1 MKPAYRYVVYIGNL
15 IKKQYPRK
23 ALAAV
28 LFLSAVPLQAADVGA
43 KDVQVAARSIA
54 FLENAPKGDTPTAI
68 IFSAGNATSKTEAE
82 QIKTLLEKNS
92 KAGKATLKP
101 VLVSS
106 DALDNLA
113 NVKVAFLTSDL
124 AASGAAAFEAAAAKG
139 IPTISIGKACVDA
152 GNCVVGVIS
161 SPKVQIFVNAAAA
174 AKASASFSSAFRMM
188 IKEI

>member
-1 MKPAYRYVVYIGNL
+1 MRTIYRHSLSIGGL
-15 IKKQYPRK
+15 IKKRYLQK
-23 ALAAV
+23 FLAAT
-28 LFLSAVPLQAADVGA
+28 LLLSAFPANAADIGA

-54 FLENAPKGDTPTAI
+54 FLENAPKGDTLTAI
-68 IFSAGNATSKTEAE
+68 IFSAGNAAAQTEAE

-101 VLVSS
+101 ILVSS
-106 DALDNLA
+106 DALSELT

-124 AASGAAAFEAAAAKG
+124 AASGEAVFEAASSKG

-174 AKASASFSSAFRMM
+174 VRASASFSSAFRMM